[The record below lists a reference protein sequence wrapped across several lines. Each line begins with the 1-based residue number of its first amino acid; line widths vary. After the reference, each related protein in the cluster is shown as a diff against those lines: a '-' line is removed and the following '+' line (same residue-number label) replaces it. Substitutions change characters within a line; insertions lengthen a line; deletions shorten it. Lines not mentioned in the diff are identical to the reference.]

1 MATSELLK
9 SWAVTERHL
18 LDARALLEPE
28 AASLHFTSLTQFDDF
43 LEHNELGL
51 AFDWLESIARESQW
65 SSIPLLNAL
74 ELAASNM
81 HQGDDA
87 RGLRDRIRELEAQ

>member
-1 MATSELLK
+1 MATPELLE

-18 LDARALLEPE
+18 LDARALLSPDVV
-28 AASLHFTSLTQFDDF
+28 SFHSTSLAQFDDF

-51 AFDWLESIARESQW
+51 AFDWLESIVRESQW
-65 SSIPLLNAL
+65 STIRLLSSL

-81 HQGDDA
+81 HRDDDA
-87 RGLRDRIRELEAQ
+87 RGLRDRIRELESE